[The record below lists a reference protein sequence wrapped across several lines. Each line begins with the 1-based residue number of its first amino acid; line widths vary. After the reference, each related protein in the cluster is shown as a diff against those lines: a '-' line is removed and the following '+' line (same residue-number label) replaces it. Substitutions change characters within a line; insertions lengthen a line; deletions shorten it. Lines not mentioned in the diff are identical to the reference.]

1 MCPRKRGEPG
11 RCACWTTTQ
20 LETANNPAERPFWSC
35 SAVPSCYPPGSFQG
49 GKMGFRAIC
58 VALLLSSLPIA
69 GCGTVA
75 NLAKPGPEQGGKA
88 PFGGLRQ
95 DLSCIEK
102 ASNGECGFRTDIE
115 SDQYRQVALMLCFY
129 ADLPFSLVGD
139 VVTWPYTAAYTCIN
153 QPVPTPPVLQAP
165 PPVTQASAE
174 DRLQT
179 PPLELPE
186 PRKLP

>member
-1 MCPRKRGEPG
+1 
-11 RCACWTTTQ
+11 
-20 LETANNPAERPFWSC
+20 
-35 SAVPSCYPPGSFQG
+35 
-49 GKMGFRAIC
+49 MGFRAIC

-153 QPVPTPPVLQAP
+153 QPVPVPPMALAPSP
-165 PPVTQASAE
+165 PPVPHA
-174 DRLQT
+174 DGRIQT
-179 PPLELPE
+179 APLETLPQ
-186 PRKLP
+186 PKTLP